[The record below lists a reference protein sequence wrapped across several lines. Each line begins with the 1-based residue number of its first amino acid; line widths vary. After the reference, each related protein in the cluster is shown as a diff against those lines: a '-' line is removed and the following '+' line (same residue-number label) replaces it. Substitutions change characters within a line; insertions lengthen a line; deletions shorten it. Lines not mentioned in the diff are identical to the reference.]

1 MGPRHHSL
9 SAQCVVHHRRL
20 MNAYQVSEGMNE
32 AMTRSPDGRSRL
44 AGSSSPPCLLS
55 GTWKVPAVE
64 RGSHS
69 GAGELPALHVE
80 RAGGTGSL
88 LTQPSPRC
96 LGLQPLAWSPW
107 EMLTFP
113 SGSATSHVCLRPTH
127 FFFLFAASW
136 CSEERRL

>member
-1 MGPRHHSL
+1 MADPGLP
-9 SAQCVVHHRRL
+9 VHLPHP
-20 MNAYQVSEGMNE
+20 S
-32 AMTRSPDGRSRL
+32 
-44 AGSSSPPCLLS
+44 LLS
-55 GTWKVPAVE
+55 DTWKVPAVE

-96 LGLQPLAWSPW
+96 LGLRPLAWSPR

-127 FFFLFAASW
+127 FFFLFGASW